1 MAPCTQRVLSLCTGY
16 GGLELALRMA
26 GVATRPVA
34 YVERE
39 AYPAA
44 NLAALME
51 EGHLPAAPI
60 WDDVATFEGRC
71 WRGLVEIVTAGF
83 PCQPF
88 STAGKRQHLEDE
100 RWLWPDIERILRDV
114 EPRAVFLENV
124 PGLTLRGLGPVL
136 GTLSELG
143 LDAEWAVIRA
153 SDPDVGAP
161 HIRARVFILAAD
173 PEYRRAHGRTLL
185 ADPGCGAVRGDEHG
199 RGCGPSWSGET
210 GSDEAGSTVA
220 DSGNDRRPLSGWPNR
235 ERQKDGANP
244 RGDLA
249 YGRDEAAADSVSAG
263 PSLDVRLGE
272 DPREERQAT
281 VGGSWP
287 PSPGDEDGWRRWLAA
302 GGPQPGVCRD
312 SAGLA
317 NRVERCRML
326 GNGVVPQQAAHAFKL
341 LWERLGQ

>member
-1 MAPCTQRVLSLCTGY
+1 VDPHTQRVLSLCTGY

-51 EGHLPAAPI
+51 QGLLPAAPV
-60 WDDVATFEGRC
+60 WDDVATFEGRS
-71 WRGLVEIVTAGF
+71 WRGLVEILTAGF

-88 STAGKRQHLEDE
+88 STAGKHQHLEDE

-153 SDPDVGAP
+153 SDPGVGAP
-161 HIRARVFILAAD
+161 HVRARVFILAAQ
-173 PEYRRAHGRTLL
+173 PEYRHSAL
-185 ADPGCGAVRGDEHG
+185 ANAISERPQIDMRVR
-199 RGCGPSWSGET
+199 
-210 GSDEAGSTVA
+210 
-220 DSGNDRRPLSGWPNR
+220 
-235 ERQKDGANP
+235 
-244 RGDLA
+244 
-249 YGRDEAAADSVSAG
+249 
-263 PSLDVRLGE
+263 E
-272 DPREERQAT
+272 DAREERET
-281 VGGSWP
+281 PVGGGWP
-287 PSPGDEDGWRRWLAA
+287 PLPEDYDAWRDWVDA

-326 GNGVVPQQAAHAFKL
+326 GNGVVPQQAAYAFRL